1 MAYPT
6 ATPEQAPLNA
16 EPGLAGEPRA
26 WDEPELRRY
35 WGVFRRRLWA
45 VVAAFVIVLTL
56 GTVHAFKATPTYVAA
71 SRILIEKDTPRVMN
85 FEDVMQLQASDL
97 DYYKTQQELVKS
109 RPVLEKAIEKP
120 GVREALEGP
129 SDGGASSGLASLLA
143 EARRT
148 VAAIL
153 GPKPVRPPELW
164 ERLFRMVEVR
174 QLRDT
179 HLLQVS
185 VQDASPDHAA
195 TLANAVATAFEEYHL
210 GRKLQTSDDAFRFL
224 QEQGARQEQKLLDSE
239 DKLQEFRE
247 KVRVVSLNPASVEN
261 PVLVRLG
268 RLNTQ
273 LTEAQLQRI
282 ELEAQFHVVEQGLD
296 SEPQGIDPDNTRLF
310 SLPIVRGDGN
320 LMTLRTALMAAE
332 QEVAALGDTY
342 GADHP
347 RLQVARARADLLRS
361 QLTQGLRHVV
371 GSVSA
376 QLEMLSERERAL
388 QAQYDGQNQLALDMA
403 KQSLTYSRLQNEVS
417 RQQKLF
423 EVLVERMREVDLS
436 GDYAKTNVEVVETA
450 HVPKVPVAPNKA
462 RLMLLSAFLG
472 LLMGVGLAFF
482 LEHLD
487 DTVRT
492 PEDMEERVGL
502 PVLGFVP
509 AMSSHNGAADGFSYR
524 GMVCALNP
532 TSSVTEAYRSIRTS
546 LFFSAHADEST
557 TLVVTSGGP
566 NDGKTTTAT
575 NLALVMAQSGK
586 RVLLVDADF
595 RRPMVHK
602 IFGLNDGMGATNV
615 LVGQAALEQAVQ
627 KAHSNGHVIEN
638 LDILVAG
645 PKPPNPAELL
655 DSQSMR
661 QLLAEAR
668 RTYDRVIVDTPPVLF
683 VADASIVGAISD
695 GVVMVVKS
703 AANSRSLAR
712 RAKEQLE
719 GVNARILGGI
729 LNDVRVSRLGYYYSD
744 YYHYGYSRY
753 YKDYHDS
760 YYSDEAQTG

>member
-1 MAYPT
+1 
-6 ATPEQAPLNA
+6 
-16 EPGLAGEPRA
+16 
-26 WDEPELRRY
+26 
-35 WGVFRRRLWA
+35 
-45 VVAAFVIVLTL
+45 
-56 GTVHAFKATPTYVAA
+56 
-71 SRILIEKDTPRVMN
+71 
-85 FEDVMQLQASDL
+85 
-97 DYYKTQQELVKS
+97 
-109 RPVLEKAIEKP
+109 
-120 GVREALEGP
+120 
-129 SDGGASSGLASLLA
+129 
-143 EARRT
+143 
-148 VAAIL
+148 
-153 GPKPVRPPELW
+153 
-164 ERLFRMVEVR
+164 
-174 QLRDT
+174 
-179 HLLQVS
+179 
-185 VQDASPDHAA
+185 
-195 TLANAVATAFEEYHL
+195 
-210 GRKLQTSDDAFRFL
+210 
-224 QEQGARQEQKLLDSE
+224 
-239 DKLQEFRE
+239 
-247 KVRVVSLNPASVEN
+247 
-261 PVLVRLG
+261 
-268 RLNTQ
+268 
-273 LTEAQLQRI
+273 
-282 ELEAQFHVVEQGLD
+282 
-296 SEPQGIDPDNTRLF
+296 
-310 SLPIVRGDGN
+310 
-320 LMTLRTALMAAE
+320 
-332 QEVAALGDTY
+332 
-342 GADHP
+342 
-347 RLQVARARADLLRS
+347 
-361 QLTQGLRHVV
+361 
-371 GSVSA
+371 
-376 QLEMLSERERAL
+376 
-388 QAQYDGQNQLALDMA
+388 
-403 KQSLTYSRLQNEVS
+403 
-417 RQQKLF
+417 
-423 EVLVERMREVDLS
+423 
-436 GDYAKTNVEVVETA
+436 
-450 HVPKVPVAPNKA
+450 
-462 RLMLLSAFLG
+462 
-472 LLMGVGLAFF
+472 
-482 LEHLD
+482 
-487 DTVRT
+487 
-492 PEDMEERVGL
+492 
-502 PVLGFVP
+502 
-509 AMSSHNGAADGFSYR
+509 
-524 GMVCALNP
+524 MVCALNP